1 MNFEF
6 FNISVLGWASP
17 LTYQI
22 LGHIKSIIIL
32 IFGITFYDAV
42 PSYKSILGMS
52 LAMVGVVIYTEE
64 NRQQQNAKQT
74 QYIPLREIDI
84 NKKLDDNNKSEN
96 VDIPVLIISRRPSDE
111 SDNSYITAIANNNSM
126 NSKLNDQMIIDSSK
140 C

>member
-1 MNFEF
+1 M
-6 FNISVLGWASP
+6 
-17 LTYQI
+17 
-22 LGHIKSIIIL
+22 
-32 IFGITFYDAV
+32 FYDAV

-126 NSKLNDQMIIDSSK
+126 NSKLNDQMIIDCSK